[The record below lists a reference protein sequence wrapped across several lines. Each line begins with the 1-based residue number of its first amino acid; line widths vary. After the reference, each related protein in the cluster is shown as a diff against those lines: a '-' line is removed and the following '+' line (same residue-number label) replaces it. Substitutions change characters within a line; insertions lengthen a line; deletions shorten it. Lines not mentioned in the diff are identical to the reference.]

1 MLKRLLAFTCVL
13 GFASTAM
20 AADLT
25 ITVTGLTTT
34 EGVTR
39 VVIIA
44 DPDGLAH
51 QDASRNVPL
60 TGAKDGQVS
69 TTFLGLAPG
78 SYGVVAIEENGV
90 NHAIEKALTGTVAA
104 PRATSTEI
112 RFTLAEPKAT
122 VFVPLHPTETSTPP
136 GK

>member
-1 MLKRLLAFTCVL
+1 
-13 GFASTAM
+13 M

-25 ITVTGLTTT
+25 ITVTGLTAAD
-34 EGVTR
+34 GVTR

-90 NHAIEKALTGTVAA
+90 NHAVEKALTGAVAP
-104 PRATSTEI
+104 PRAASTEI
-112 RFTLAEPKAT
+112 RFTLAEPKST
-122 VFVPLHPTETSTPP
+122 VLVPLHPAETP
-136 GK
+136 GPAGK